1 MRAPERTSTP
11 RSDRVDWPRFE
22 GAMRPLFAVLCLS
35 TVLARCSLAQAPG
48 ASPLAGFGAIVDA
61 SRSPEPSTRALT
73 LDEIERIALA
83 ENPEI
88 HVAVRKVAMAEAHV
102 PTTGRL
108 DDPQLMLRNWQV
120 PLNKPWDLNAAQ
132 NMLMLGQSFPGP
144 GKRPLQTSV
153 AQSDVTVAK
162 DELESARLRVR
173 VEVRKAFFDLLLAQE
188 EMRIHD
194 QHVDIARQAIE
205 AAGIK
210 YTVGKV
216 PQQDVLKAQLAM
228 TRLEEHM
235 IRFERDAE
243 LARVRMN
250 TLLGRD
256 SAMPIRVQGDF
267 GIGRDLPPKEQLE
280 QLSLQSRPDLLEAQ
294 AEVEKSRK
302 EQALAGKAY
311 VPDLSVAGGYMLM
324 PAGSSPRNNY
334 MFEGSIALPWLNHR
348 KHDADIKESAV
359 KVTEQDSE
367 ISAMRN
373 AAFGQIDESLAV
385 AHSSQRL
392 ARMYHDSLE
401 PQAEGT
407 LHAAVIAYE
416 NNQTDL
422 LDLIDSQMA
431 VIDVNLAWLQSMGDF
446 AASMSDLELAVG
458 APIDSL
464 AQQQKE
470 ATQKENQ

>member
-1 MRAPERTSTP
+1 MKR
-11 RSDRVDWPRFE
+11 
-22 GAMRPLFAVLCLS
+22 LFAVLCLFA
-35 TVLARCSLAQAPG
+35 VLVFADRSKAQAQG
-48 ASPLAGFGAIVDA
+48 ASGPLAGFSAIIDA
-61 SRSPEPSTRALT
+61 RNLPEPSTPALT

-88 HVAVRKVAMAEAHV
+88 HVAARKVAMAEAHV

-108 DDPQLMLRNWQV
+108 DDPQFMLRNWQV
-120 PLNKPWDLNAAQ
+120 PLSKPWDLNAAE

-144 GKRPLQTSV
+144 GKRPLQTGI
-153 AQSDVTVAK
+153 AQSDATVAK
-162 DELESARLRVR
+162 DELEAVRLRAR
-173 VEVRKAFFDLLLAQE
+173 IEVRKAFFDLLLAQE

-194 QHVDIARQAIE
+194 QHVGIARQAIE
-205 AAGIK
+205 AARIK

-243 LARVRMN
+243 VARVRMN

-256 SAMPIRVQGDF
+256 LATPIRVQGDF
-267 GIGRDLPPKEQLE
+267 GIGADLPAEKQLE
-280 QLSLQSRPDLLEAQ
+280 QLSLDSRPDLLEAQ
-294 AEVEKSRK
+294 AVADKSRK
-302 EQALAGKAY
+302 EQTLAGKAY
-311 VPDLSVAGGYMLM
+311 VPDFSVAGGYMLM
-324 PAGSSPRNNY
+324 PTGSNPRNNY
-334 MFEGSIALPWLNHR
+334 MFEGSVTLPWLNRR
-348 KHDADIKESAV
+348 KHDAEINESAV
-359 KVTEQDSE
+359 KVTEQE
-367 ISAMRN
+367 AEVTAMRN
-373 AAFGQIDESLAV
+373 AAFGQIDEALAD
-385 AHSSQRL
+385 ARSAQRL

-401 PQAEGT
+401 PQAEAT

-431 VIDVNLAWLQSMGDF
+431 VIDVNLAWFQSMGDF

-458 APIDSL
+458 APIDSA
-464 AQQQKE
+464 AQQPKA
-470 ATQKENQ
+470 ATQEENQ